1 MPFASK
7 ASLGSLLPIHFERP
21 GSGGA
26 PSNAKVALPS
36 PENPS
41 LSFTTALCIVGW
53 RCFSSASR
61 DHAPA
66 VGLSGGFEARLSRA
80 WLSGLVTGAPV
91 SARAGRLG
99 SGVAVSG
106 WAGTERWG
114 VSDRRHARQPVED
127 KMHQRRGEACARQVE
142 RNAGFQLDD
151 ASGNLDEAQAEGVE
165 LGAPPGR
172 SFRQSG
178 A

>member
-1 MPFASK
+1 M
-7 ASLGSLLPIHFERP
+7 LPP
-21 GSGGA
+21 DSPYGA
-26 PSNAKVALPS
+26 IPRRLTPPACVRHACLPR
-36 PENPS
+36 EAN
-41 LSFTTALCIVGW
+41 
-53 RCFSSASR
+53 R

-165 LGAPPGR
+165 L
-172 SFRQSG
+172 
-178 A
+178 